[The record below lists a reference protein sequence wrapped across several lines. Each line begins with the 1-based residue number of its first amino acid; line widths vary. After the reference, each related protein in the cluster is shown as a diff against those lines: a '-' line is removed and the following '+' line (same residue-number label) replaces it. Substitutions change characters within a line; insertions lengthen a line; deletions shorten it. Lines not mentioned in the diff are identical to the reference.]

1 MTEAGP
7 GRRFTLDVGW
17 VLLSSVAA
25 LLAGFLVRPL
35 LARWLGADGLG
46 LYSLAITILSMGLL
60 LGNFGLS
67 QSILKYV
74 AEDRDNRDKAA
85 RIVLSG
91 FSVSIVLGAACGVLV
106 YVFRGPIAD
115 FFDMP
120 EVADFLPILALAFPF
135 YSLFTSTTGLFNG
148 LRQMRTYAF
157 LVMGQS
163 VLRTVV
169 VLVLAGI
176 GAGVKGAV
184 GGVVV
189 SAAAISLL
197 GLFAS
202 RHLIRT
208 SLEGW
213 AQNARRLLSFGGRMF
228 AADATN
234 VIANRIDVV
243 VIGYYMAADDIGY
256 YSAAAL
262 VATFFPLLPGA
273 IQRITFPAASQLWAQ
288 KDYQTLARM
297 IDKSMKY
304 STCVIAPLG
313 LVVGFFAKDILT
325 TVFGAGFDV
334 AAAPLCVLLIA
345 RVLRGGTAVPIG
357 NVIPAIGRPD
367 LNFKIELIGAGL
379 NVGLNILLIPRYGI
393 LGAAIATTISLVAGA
408 AIFLIFVL
416 KLLPV
421 RIDIKWYV
429 SAFGTALIAVLA
441 YWGISALVNHYVV
454 GAVIALLYIALVVGH
469 FLTKEDRHMFTSL
482 AYSLIR
488 RG

>member
-7 GRRFTLDVGW
+7 ARKFGVDVGW
-17 VLLSSVAA
+17 VLVSTTVA
-25 LLAGFLVRPL
+25 LLAGFLIRPL
-35 LARWLGADGLG
+35 LARWLGASGLG
-46 LYSLAITILSMGLL
+46 LYSLAITILGMGLL
-60 LGNFGLS
+60 LANFGVS
-67 QSILKYV
+67 QSLLKYV
-74 AEDRDNRDKAA
+74 AEDTANRDRTA
-85 RIVLSG
+85 RIVMSG
-91 FSVSIVLGAACGVLV
+91 FSMSIVLGAVIGVLL
-106 YVFRGPIAD
+106 YAFRGPIAD

-120 EVADFLPILALAFPF
+120 EMADFLPILALAFPF
-135 YSLFTSTTGLFNG
+135 SSLFTSTTGLFNG
-148 LRQMRTYAF
+148 LRQMKTYA
-157 LVMGQS
+157 LLITGQS
-163 VLRTVV
+163 GLRII
-169 VLVLAGI
+169 LVLTLVGI

-184 GGVVV
+184 TGIVL

-202 RHLIRT
+202 RYFIRS

-213 AQNARRLLSFGGRMF
+213 AQNTRRLLSFGGRMF

-234 VIANRIDVV
+234 VIANRIDII
-243 VIGYYMAADDIGY
+243 VIGYYMAADDVGY

-262 VATFFPLLPGA
+262 VATFFPLVPGA

-288 KDYQTLARM
+288 KDYQTLGRM

-304 STCVIAPLG
+304 SACVIVPLG

-325 TVFGAGFDV
+325 TVFGTDFDV
-334 AAAPLCVLLIA
+334 AATPLCVLLVA

-367 LNFKIELIGAGL
+367 LNFKIELIGAGM

-393 LGAAIATTISLVAGA
+393 LGAAIATTVSLVIGA

-441 YWGISALVNHYVV
+441 YWGISIFVSHYVV
-454 GAVIALLYIALVVGH
+454 GIVIALLYTSLVLGH
-469 FLTKEDRHMFTSL
+469 FLTKEDRHMFTAL
-482 AYSLIR
+482 AHSLIR